1 MRMIQSSLNV
11 FVYGTLQPGE
21 FYYSQYCAEKV
32 VTRCRA
38 IAHGQ
43 LFDLPAGYP
52 AMTKG
57 EGIVHGFLLSFDDIG
72 VLASLDELE
81 DYHPERPDTENE
93 YQRQRV
99 EVFTL
104 NHRPLGFAWTYLMS
118 IEQATQLG
126 GILIPHGKWSARR
139 QNSAP

>member
-1 MRMIQSSLNV
+1 MTQSNVSV

-21 FYYSQYCAEKV
+21 FYYSQYCAETV
-32 VTRCRA
+32 VASCRA
-38 IAHGQ
+38 IAHGL

-57 EGIVHGFLLSFDDIG
+57 EGIVRGFLLSFDDSS

-81 DYHPERPDTENE
+81 EYHPERADTENE
-93 YQRQRV
+93 YQRQCV

-104 NHRPLGFAWTYLMS
+104 NHQPLGFAWTYLMS

-126 GILIPHGKWSARR
+126 GILIPHGKWSAHR
-139 QNSAP
+139 QNSAL

>member
-1 MRMIQSSLNV
+1 MTQTNFNV

-21 FYYSQYCAEKV
+21 FYYPQYCAEKV
-32 VTRCRA
+32 VASRRA
-38 IAHGQ
+38 IAHGH

-57 EGIVHGFLLSFDDIG
+57 EGIVYGFLLSFNDIS

-93 YQRQRV
+93 YQRQCI
-99 EVFTL
+99 EVLTP
-104 NHRPLGFAWTYLMS
+104 NHQPLGFAWTYLMS

-126 GILIPHGKWSARR
+126 GILIRNGKWSAHR
-139 QNSAP
+139 QNSAL